1 MTVHHLPK
9 PIPDGDPNHQSRNF
23 LVPGKSTTPQH
34 ALHPSLCGRP
44 VEPTGQTGAGPGIL
58 GGGLQP
64 PLPKA
69 ESVLC
74 STNLVLAQD
83 PGSSMGTES
92 FIWHVLP
99 RRCWEDRPVPRE
111 LWPHCPPRPSPGSSL
126 FPCPACVYLAPAPLP
141 LLPPSGML
149 ARLIFQN
156 SI

>member
-34 ALHPSLCGRP
+34 ALHLSLCGRP
-44 VEPTGQTGAGPGIL
+44 VEPTGQTGAGLGLL

-74 STNLVLAQD
+74 GTNLVLAQD

-92 FIWHVLP
+92 FVWHVLL
-99 RRCWEDRPVPRE
+99 RKCWEDRPVPRE
-111 LWPHCPPRPSPGSSL
+111 LWPHSPPPPSPGSSL
-126 FPCPACVYLAPAPLP
+126 FPRPTCMYLAPAPLP
-141 LLPPSGML
+141 LLPPPGML